1 MSVDHNM
8 MAITW
13 TAPSGENY
21 FYANRNE
28 VEYLYSEIFTDR
40 TYLQPDWPTL
50 PANPTI
56 FDVGANIGLFSRF
69 AAHEWPDASIFAFE
83 PVPMLFD
90 LLRANTEHTPRVET
104 INVGLGAR
112 EELVTMLFYP
122 RYTMMSG
129 MHADPARDRATVIS
143 YIERTAAKIDDPI
156 LRDAVAKSASSMLVN
171 RFEAL
176 PLTVKMNTIEQFA
189 AERRL
194 ANIDFLKV
202 DVEGAEL
209 DVLNGIGAAWP
220 IVGNL
225 VVEVDDENGRLAET
239 VKLLRAHDFSI
250 RVWQAPDYRGTPL
263 HLIAA
268 AHHESFKRDVAGR
281 R

>member
-1 MSVDHNM
+1 MSVERNVM
-8 MAITW
+8 VTTW

-40 TYLQPDWPTL
+40 TYLQPGWPTL
-50 PANPTI
+50 PASPTI

-69 AAHEWPDASIFAFE
+69 AAQEWPDASIFAFE

-90 LLRANTEHTPRVET
+90 LLRANTEHTPGVEA
-104 INVGLGAR
+104 INVGLGAY
-112 EELVTMLFYP
+112 EESATMLFYP

-129 MHADPARDRATVIS
+129 IHADPARDRATVIS

-156 LRDAVAKSASSMLVN
+156 LRSAVAKSASSMLVN
-171 RFEAL
+171 RFDTL
-176 PLTVKMNTIEQFA
+176 PLTVDMTTVEQFA
-189 AERRL
+189 GERRL
-194 ANIDFLKV
+194 TSIDFLKV

-220 IVGNL
+220 IVANL
-225 VVEVDDENGRLAET
+225 VVEVDDEDGRLTAT
-239 VKLLRAHDFSI
+239 VNLLRAHDFSI

-263 HLIAA
+263 YLIAA
-268 AHHESFKRDVAGR
+268 THHESPKRDVAGSI
-281 R
+281 

>member
-1 MSVDHNM
+1 MSVERNVM
-8 MAITW
+8 VTTW

-40 TYLQPDWPTL
+40 TYLQPGWPTL
-50 PANPTI
+50 PASPTI

-69 AAHEWPDASIFAFE
+69 AAQEWPDASIFAFE
-83 PVPMLFD
+83 PIPMLFD
-90 LLRANTEHTPRVET
+90 ILRANTEHTPGVEA
-104 INVGLGAR
+104 INVGLGAY
-112 EELVTMLFYP
+112 EESATMLFYP

-129 MHADPARDRATVIS
+129 IHADPARDRATVIS

-156 LRDAVAKSASSMLVN
+156 LRSAVAKSASSMLVN
-171 RFEAL
+171 RFDTL
-176 PLTVKMNTIEQFA
+176 PLTVDMTTVEQFA
-189 AERRL
+189 GERRL
-194 ANIDFLKV
+194 TSIDFLKV

-220 IVGNL
+220 IVANL
-225 VVEVDDENGRLAET
+225 VVEVDDEDGRLTAT
-239 VKLLRAHDFSI
+239 VNLLRAHDFSI

-263 HLIAA
+263 YLIAA
-268 AHHESFKRDVAGR
+268 THHEPPKRDVAGSI
-281 R
+281 

>member
-50 PANPTI
+50 PASPTI

-69 AAHEWPDASIFAFE
+69 AAQEWPDASIFAFE

-194 ANIDFLKV
+194 ASIDFLKV